1 MKQAA
6 KLETQLIDFR
16 EGDEEEEGRGG
27 REGTVEVEEIS
38 SFVCSVC
45 PHILMELTGERCRKV
60 IKWFLFFLLLVSTF
74 FGIKC

>member
-16 EGDEEEEGRGG
+16 EGDEEEEGR
-27 REGTVEVEEIS
+27 EGTVEVEEIS

-45 PHILMELTGERCRKV
+45 PHILIELTGERCRKV

-74 FGIKC
+74 FGIKY

>member
-16 EGDEEEEGRGG
+16 EGDEEEEGR
-27 REGTVEVEEIS
+27 EGTVEVEEIS
-38 SFVCSVC
+38 SFVFSVC
-45 PHILMELTGERCRKV
+45 PHILMELMGERCRKV

-74 FGIKC
+74 FGIKY